1 MDKESFFKEA
11 VEANQ
16 DRIFRICCCYALDS
30 EDRRDIYQD
39 TLIHIWNGLR
49 TFREGAPVSSWVCR
63 IAVNTCLD
71 HVRSSARRKRLL
83 GKRISGE
90 AEGGLENLPAREPS
104 PADDRARSLY
114 GAIERLPL
122 ADKALI
128 SLYLE
133 DLSSA
138 DIAGITGL
146 SEGHV
151 RVRIHRIKNGLKSI
165 MNEVNHGTR

>member
-16 DRIFRICCCYALDS
+16 DRIFRICCCYALDP
-30 EDRRDIYQD
+30 EDRRDMYQD

-71 HVRSSARRKRLL
+71 HVRSCARRKRLL

-90 AEGGLENLPAREPS
+90 AEGELENLPAREPS
-104 PADDRARSLY
+104 PADDRVRSLY

-146 SEGHV
+146 SEGNA
-151 RVRIHRIKNGLKSI
+151 RVRIHRVKNALKSM
-165 MNEVNHGTR
+165 MNEVDHGTR